1 MDKGAAD
8 LIRKAVA
15 DVLNEVRQV
24 PQPQNA
30 HQTITLHHADP
41 PPSPPW
47 HVWICV
53 TCCLVILAAL
63 AVAVPLISS
72 AHNEVKADIRALED
86 DNDSVRAYI
95 NTGILK
101 PKTEKQDA
109 Q

>member
-1 MDKGAAD
+1 MDKEVAEQ
-8 LIRKAVA
+8 IRRAVA
-15 DVLNEVRQV
+15 DVLEGVRQV

-30 HQTITLHHADP
+30 HQTITLHHATP
-41 PPSPPW
+41 PGSPPW

-53 TCCLVILAAL
+53 TCCLVILAAM
-63 AVAVPLISS
+63 AVAVPLIGS

-86 DNDSVRAYI
+86 DNDAVRAYI